1 MQTTSKETSM
11 NLLRRLPAG
20 FALLLACAAAVGD
33 ADASGDSAG
42 ADLQACLMCHQSDE
56 FESLSVAQVLEVLTD
71 PGIPPHR
78 PFAGLTEAEVAAL
91 LESE

>member
-1 MQTTSKETSM
+1 
-11 NLLRRLPAG
+11 
-20 FALLLACAAAVGD
+20 
-33 ADASGDSAG
+33 
-42 ADLQACLMCHQSDE
+42 MCHEPDE

>member
-1 MQTTSKETSM
+1 M

-20 FALLLACAAAVGD
+20 IALLLACAAAVGD
-33 ADASGDSAG
+33 GASGDSAG
-42 ADLQACLMCHQSDE
+42 ADLQACLMCHEPDE
-56 FESLSVAQVLEVLTD
+56 FESLPVTQVLEALTD